1 MIEIEGYSMDSL
13 KKKLGARIQKLRK
26 AQKLT
31 QEKLSEIIDLDTPNL
46 SNIECGRRFMT
57 ATTLQ
62 KIADALHVEVMTL
75 FDFKEKE
82 NELKNNLFLKLDV
95 LSEKELKFVFDVV
108 QGIIN
113 LR

>member
-1 MIEIEGYSMDSL
+1 
-13 KKKLGARIQKLRK
+13 
-26 AQKLT
+26 
-31 QEKLSEIIDLDTPNL
+31 
-46 SNIECGRRFMT
+46 
-57 ATTLQ
+57 
-62 KIADALHVEVMTL
+62 MTL
-75 FDFKEKE
+75 FDFKEEE